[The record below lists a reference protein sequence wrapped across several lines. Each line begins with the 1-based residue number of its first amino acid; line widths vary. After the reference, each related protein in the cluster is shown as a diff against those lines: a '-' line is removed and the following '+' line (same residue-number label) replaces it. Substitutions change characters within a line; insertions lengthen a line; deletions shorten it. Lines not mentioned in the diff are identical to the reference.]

1 MNPAPQTL
9 DHAGIAARVPHAGRM
24 CLLDRLHGWDAAA
37 IHCSLVGHDDPAHP
51 LRSASG
57 LLAPAAIEFASQA
70 MALHA
75 ALSQAAD
82 LGSDGPG
89 GGPAQAGFLAA
100 ARQVRVH
107 RLRLDT
113 ATGPLQVRCERLL
126 GDARQAQ
133 YRFTL
138 HDAAEAPLVEG
149 RATVVLAGSPI

>member
-1 MNPAPQTL
+1 MSLAPQTL

-24 CLLDRLHGWDAAA
+24 CLLDRLHGWDTDH
-37 IHCSLVGHDDPAHP
+37 IHCSVVGHDDPAHP

-75 ALSQAAD
+75 ALSAT
-82 LGSDGPG
+82 PG
-89 GGPAQAGFLAA
+89 TPPRAGFLAA

-107 RLRLDT
+107 RQRIDA

-126 GDARQAQ
+126 GDAQQAQ
-133 YRFTL
+133 YRFAL

-149 RATVVLAGSPI
+149 RATVVLAGSPL